1 MSVPIEKEHS
11 MQMLGRIGPMEPP
24 MEGERERERE
34 RESEREDIHLLYVE
48 KILY

>member
-24 MEGERERERE
+24 TMEGGGERERERE
-34 RESEREDIHLLYVE
+34 RERKRERTFTM
-48 KILY
+48 